1 MSISWHEGEGLMFP
15 EERRRALGEGHC
27 SFLSAPSQSSTS
39 GEGEE
44 NLVQTLNK
52 VVWKVKKACLFP
64 FFGTL

>member
-39 GEGEE
+39 GEGGWEG
-44 NLVQTLNK
+44 V
-52 VVWKVKKACLFP
+52 
-64 FFGTL
+64 GTKP